1 MVALVEYLDTIARE
15 KKRDVLYV
23 DFRLSFDGNS
33 ERSAWQYLPIRSQ
46 LIDWFASQGI
56 GMEYAIFVVDDSC
69 LISPP
74 YQGEFYIDVPYD
86 AGDPRFCTVLK
97 YMENEDGSGKI
108 PGVRLCCLQL
118 STAERY
124 AYRDAPGF
132 IDSLI

>member
-1 MVALVEYLDTIARE
+1 MVALVEYLDTIARK

-23 DFRLSFDGNS
+23 DFTLLFNESS
-33 ERSAWQYLPIRSQ
+33 ERSAWKDLPIRNQ
-46 LIDWFASQGI
+46 LIEWFSAQGI
-56 GMEYAIFVVDDSC
+56 ATEYAIFVADDLC
-69 LISPP
+69 LITPP

-86 AGDPRFCTVLK
+86 RGDPKFCIVLK
-97 YMENEDGSGKI
+97 HMENEDGSSKI

-124 AYRDAPGF
+124 AHRDEPGF